1 VKTDVNTKT
10 GVVKKGEELRTDEK
24 LWLGVEEL
32 RGVMSEYLEESRA
45 VKYDLLV
52 RWVKNS

>member
-10 GVVKKGEELRTDEK
+10 GVVKKGGELRTDDR

-32 RGVMSEYLEESRA
+32 RGMMSEYLEENRA